1 MKTKLSIWDRVKAYR
16 LKNNVIILGILIV
29 IFVSSI
35 ILYMQEWAQKS
46 AIWSNILLACFT
58 SFLATILAMSAE
70 IYVAFRDKERDQFLE
85 DIHIFGIANLNKDK
99 ESLLRDLLNDCDK
112 EIWISGYRLILTDHL
127 KSDIAE
133 AIKRGAKVTAVLCAP
148 WTEAFKLVY
157 GTYEKVMDNYFSVF
171 HAIAMAKKEST
182 QEFKILIVEKPI
194 FSDTYRVDQNLV
206 TGPYM
211 HNKDTE
217 YSRIMAKDF
226 FSYNLV
232 RKSRLYELVE
242 NEFLTLCDE
251 AVLELNWER
260 FNEAYDV
267 LQVSDLT
274 EQAKIELF
282 KNACDPL

>member
-1 MKTKLSIWDRVKAYR
+1 
-16 LKNNVIILGILIV
+16 
-29 IFVSSI
+29 
-35 ILYMQEWAQKS
+35 MQEWAQK
-46 AIWSNILLACFT
+46 F
-58 SFLATILAMSAE
+58 
-70 IYVAFRDKERDQFLE
+70 
-85 DIHIFGIANLNKDK
+85 
-99 ESLLRDLLNDCDK
+99 
-112 EIWISGYRLILTDHL
+112 
-127 KSDIAE
+127 
-133 AIKRGAKVTAVLCAP
+133 KV
-148 WTEAFKLVY
+148 F
-157 GTYEKVMDNYFSVF
+157 
-171 HAIAMAKKEST
+171 
-182 QEFKILIVEKPI
+182 IVEKPI
-194 FSDTYRVDQNLV
+194 FSDTYRVDQNMV

-217 YSRIMAKDF
+217 YGRIMAKDF

-251 AVLELNWER
+251 AVLSLNWER